1 MTPDFRSRLA
11 DRFRKQQQ
19 FAEGYSPLYAALFGV
34 VGDWLADDEEVA
46 AWLVEAAQPR
56 QPLDV
61 TLLLAA
67 SIHREVLR
75 GTAAALAPYFSTIH
89 QAPLS
94 PDTEFPAVLRAT
106 ILAHRDR
113 LAGFIQRA
121 NVQTN
126 ETGRGTVWLLP
137 VACLGWPAVHLVEL
151 GASAGLNLVAER
163 RGYSLIDAAD
173 PTRTLL
179 RLGDGSPQ
187 FTLLAQGEAGLPSV
201 ATSPVILSRI
211 GGDVFPF
218 HLHTAD
224 DDLTLA
230 SFVWGDQ
237 PQRMERLREGMA
249 ALRVVASSAA
259 PVRLRPLR
267 LPDELPGFLA
277 GAFPSPP
284 DAPVV
289 IFNTTVA
296 LYLPDKG
303 DSLRGLIDAWAT
315 AQAVPVL
322 WLQWEPDREAQEPP
336 GREWLVWTA
345 DYWPNA
351 GRFAARRFRLGWVH
365 PHGTALQWGPDWDE
379 FLRIPMQS

>member
-187 FTLLAQGEAGLPSV
+187 FTLLAQGEARLPSV

-218 HLHTAD
+218 VALGQALQQRGHTVA
-224 DDLTLA
+224 LLA
-230 SFVWGDQ
+230 NPHFANVVAQAGLSLVPLGT
-237 PQRMERLREGMA
+237 EEEYLA
-249 ALRVVASSAA
+249 ALRQPEIWHPRRGFAVIW
-259 PVRLRPLR
+259 RQLM
-267 LPDELPGFLA
+267 ELTPRILA
-277 GAFPSPP
+277 TLE
-284 DAPVV
+284 D
-289 IFNTTVA
+289 
-296 LYLPDKG
+296 
-303 DSLRGLIDAWAT
+303 
-315 AQAVPVL
+315 
-322 WLQWEPDREAQEPP
+322 
-336 GREWLVWTA
+336 
-345 DYWPNA
+345 
-351 GRFAARRFRLGWVH
+351 
-365 PHGTALQWGPDWDE
+365 
-379 FLRIPMQS
+379 